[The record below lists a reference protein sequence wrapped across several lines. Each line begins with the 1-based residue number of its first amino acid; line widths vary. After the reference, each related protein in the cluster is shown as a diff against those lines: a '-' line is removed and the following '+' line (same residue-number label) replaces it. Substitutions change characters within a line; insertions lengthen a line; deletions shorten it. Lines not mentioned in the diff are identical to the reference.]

1 MAEVQTGFFW
11 HVHHRVLL
19 EWCYS
24 YNERASYISE
34 QKREDQKETR
44 LRLFKPVK
52 GKLPQEVVEAGRV
65 LDKAWHAYDEAGR
78 ASDKAWHAY
87 NRAGRASDKAWHA
100 YNRAG
105 RASDEVWQAY
115 NRARRAY
122 VEAGQVRVEADRAYN
137 KAQQV
142 YNKAWRV
149 YDEARRNNMPA
160 IEALHKEECHDC
172 PWNGKTIF
180 PNA

>member
-19 EWCYS
+19 EWCYD
-24 YNERASYISE
+24 YDGRASYISE

-87 NRAGRASDKAWHA
+87 NRAGRASDKAWQAYYETQQAYYETQQA
-100 YNRAG
+100 YNE
-105 RASDEVWQAY
+105 ASQAY
-115 NRARRAY
+115 NRARQAL
-122 VEAGQVRVEADRAYN
+122 
-137 KAQQV
+137 
-142 YNKAWRV
+142 
-149 YDEARRNNMPA
+149 DEALHKNMSA
-160 IEALHKEECHDC
+160 IEALHREECHDC

>member
-11 HVHHRVLL
+11 HVHHDRLL

-87 NRAGRASDKAWHA
+87 NRAGRASD
-100 YNRAG
+100 
-105 RASDEVWQAY
+105 EVWQAY

-142 YNKAWRV
+142 YNKAWHA
-149 YDEARRNNMPA
+149 YDEARRKNMPA
-160 IEALHKEECHDC
+160 IEALHKEECHNC
-172 PWNGKTIF
+172 PWDGKTIF
-180 PNA
+180 PGS

>member
-52 GKLPQEVVEAGRV
+52 GKLPQEVVEAWQAYIKAWQAI
-65 LDKAWHAYDEAGR
+65 DKAWQALNKARQADYEA
-78 ASDKAWHAY
+78 S
-87 NRAGRASDKAWHA
+87 
-100 YNRAG
+100 
-105 RASDEVWQAY
+105 QAY
-115 NRARRAY
+115 Y
-122 VEAGQVRVEADRAYN
+122 EASQAL
-137 KAQQV
+137 
-142 YNKAWRV
+142 
-149 YDEARRNNMPA
+149 DEARQALDEALHKNMPA

>member
-11 HVHHRVLL
+11 HVHHEVLI

-52 GKLPQEVVEAGRV
+52 GKLPQEVVEAGQAYVKAGQALNEAQQARV
-65 LDKAWHAYDEAGR
+65 GARQVYDKAWQ
-78 ASDKAWHAY
+78 ASDKAWQVY
-87 NRAGRASDKAWHA
+87 V
-100 YNRAG
+100 
-105 RASDEVWQAY
+105 E
-115 NRARRAY
+115 ARQAY
-122 VEAGQVRVEADRAYN
+122 VEARQA
-137 KAQQV
+137 
-142 YNKAWRV
+142 YNKAWRALN
-149 YDEARRNNMPA
+149 EALRKNMPD
-160 IEALHKEECHDC
+160 IEALHKEECHNC

-180 PNA
+180 PGS